1 MEQDRGSQR
10 FIAFGLLILAA
21 GLAANSLL
29 GPLAFEVIDYHFSD
43 SLKNQGIGL
52 DAVSLLLIVPVSAA
66 AAVLALRG
74 HPAAPA
80 LALGPSF
87 FVTYMLV
94 QYVVGPEYLTYPGNN
109 QRFFALH
116 AGLFVLSAA
125 LGLVCWGALDGDRL
139 PMPGRRTAHGIAW
152 LLFCSAAFLVFGLH
166 LRGLADAMRDVPRE
180 SAYLEAPTAFW
191 VVKFMDL
198 AIVAPVAVATGVG
211 MLSGAHWAQ
220 KARYAVTGW
229 LTLMAAAVTAMSV
242 TMQARGDP
250 DASPILTV
258 AFGLITAG
266 LAWATAR
273 VYWPLFAA
281 RPGGGTAVEGA

>member
-1 MEQDRGSQR
+1 MPGELHGTPPARRPRSHLPVRLPAGYRGGVEQDRGSQR

-116 AGLFVLSAA
+116 AGLFVLGAA
-125 LGLVCWGALDGDRL
+125 LGLVCWGRWMAIACRCPGGER
-139 PMPGRRTAHGIAW
+139 PM
-152 LLFCSAAFLVFGLH
+152 
-166 LRGLADAMRDVPRE
+166 
-180 SAYLEAPTAFW
+180 
-191 VVKFMDL
+191 
-198 AIVAPVAVATGVG
+198 
-211 MLSGAHWAQ
+211 
-220 KARYAVTGW
+220 
-229 LTLMAAAVTAMSV
+229 
-242 TMQARGDP
+242 
-250 DASPILTV
+250 ASPGSCSVPQRSSSSACTCG
-258 AFGLITAG
+258 GLPTQCGTCPASPPT
-266 LAWATAR
+266 W
-273 VYWPLFAA
+273 
-281 RPGGGTAVEGA
+281 RPPRPSGW